1 VTGAF
6 GMLGRMQR
14 NRLLL
19 LVAALG
25 VAAVVAV
32 VLIVASIGGSSSS
45 TTTAKAAADGPT
57 TKALFAGIPQH
68 GDTLGDPG
76 APATL
81 TVYEDPQCPFCQQW
95 NVNTLPTVLD
105 TFVRTG
111 RVKLVYHGVEII
123 GPNSVDGL
131 RAIYAAGA
139 QNKLWT
145 FADAL
150 YTHQGEEN
158 SGWITPEVIR
168 ASATEAGANG
178 DAILTRAKSSEVTSA
193 LKAAEAEAITDKL
206 RGTPTF
212 VLQKQLGPRT
222 QVSAP
227 LDPSGFSAAL
237 SAALQ

>member
-1 VTGAF
+1 
-6 GMLGRMQR
+6 MLVPVQR
-14 NRLLL
+14 NRILLL
-19 LVAALG
+19 AAALG
-25 VAAVVAV
+25 VAAVVVV
-32 VLIVASIGGSSSS
+32 VLIVASNGGSKSS
-45 TTTAKAAADGPT
+45 TTTT
-57 TKALFAGIPQH
+57 TATGAGATTSRALFAGLPQH
-68 GDTLGDPG
+68 GDTLGAAS

-81 TVYEDPQCPFCQQW
+81 TVYEDPQCPYCRDW

-105 TFVRTG
+105 TFVRPG
-111 RVKLVYHGVEII
+111 RVQLVYHGIEII
-123 GPNSVDGL
+123 GPNSLDGL

-150 YTHQGEEN
+150 YARQGQEN

-168 ASATEAGANG
+168 ASAADAGADG
-178 DAILTRAKSSEVTSA
+178 DAILSRAKSPAVLAA
-193 LKAAEAEAITDKL
+193 LKGAATEAVTDKV

-212 VLQKQLGPRT
+212 VLQKQLGART

>member
-1 VTGAF
+1 
-6 GMLGRMQR
+6 MLGRMQR

-25 VAAVVAV
+25 AAALVAV
-32 VLIVASIGGSSSS
+32 VLIVASSGGSGSS
-45 TTTAKAAADGPT
+45 TTTTEAAADSPT

-76 APATL
+76 APASL
-81 TVYEDPQCPFCQQW
+81 TVYEDPQCPYCRQW
-95 NVNTLPTVLD
+95 NLNTLPTVLD
-105 TFVRTG
+105 TFVRPG
-111 RVKLVYHGVEII
+111 RVKLVYHGIDII

-145 FADAL
+145 YADAL

-158 SGWITPEVIR
+158 GGWITPAVLR
-168 ASATEAGANG
+168 ATAAEAGANG
-178 DAILTRAKSSEVTSA
+178 DAVVARARSAAVLSA
-193 LKAAEAEAITDKL
+193 LKAAEADAITDKV

-212 VLQKQLGPRT
+212 VLQKQLGART

-237 SAALQ
+237 AAALR

>member
-1 VTGAF
+1 
-6 GMLGRMQR
+6 MLGRVQR

-19 LVAALG
+19 LAAALG

-32 VLIVASIGGSSSS
+32 VLIIVAGGGSGSSS
-45 TTTAKAAADGPT
+45 TTTTAAADGPA

-81 TVYEDPQCPFCQQW
+81 TVYEDPQCPYCQQW
-95 NVNTLPTVLD
+95 NLNTLPTVLD
-105 TFVRTG
+105 TFVRPG
-111 RVKLVYHGVEII
+111 RVKLVYHGIEIV
-123 GPNSVDGL
+123 GPNSLDGL
-131 RAIYAAGA
+131 RAIYAAGD

-150 YTHQGEEN
+150 YAQQGEEN

-168 ASATEAGANG
+168 TAATESGANG
-178 DAILTRAKSSEVTSA
+178 DAILTRAKSAAVLSA
-193 LKAAEAEAITDKL
+193 LKAAEAEAVADKL

-212 VLQKQLGPRT
+212 VLQKQLGSRT

-227 LDPSGFSAAL
+227 LDPSGFSAVL
-237 SAALQ
+237 TAALQ

>member
-1 VTGAF
+1 
-6 GMLGRMQR
+6 LGILGGVQR

-19 LVAALG
+19 LAAALG
-25 VAAVVAV
+25 VAAVGAV
-32 VLIVASIGGSSSS
+32 VLIVAAGGSGSSS
-45 TTTAKAAADGPT
+45 TTTTTSAAAGRT
-57 TKALFAGIPQH
+57 TKALFVGIPQH
-68 GDTLGDPG
+68 GDTLGSPG

-81 TVYEDPQCPFCQQW
+81 TVYEDPQCPYCRDW
-95 NVNTLPTVLD
+95 NLNTLPTVLD
-105 TFVRTG
+105 TFVRPG
-111 RVKLVYHGVEII
+111 RVKLVYRGVEII

-150 YTHQGEEN
+150 YTQQGAEN
-158 SGWITPEVIR
+158 SGWITEDVIR
-168 ASATEAGANG
+168 TAASESGADG
-178 DAILTRAKSSEVTSA
+178 DAILARAKSPAVLAA
-193 LKAAEAEAITDKL
+193 LKTAEADAVADKL

>member
-1 VTGAF
+1 
-6 GMLGRMQR
+6 
-14 NRLLL
+14 
-19 LVAALG
+19 
-25 VAAVVAV
+25 
-32 VLIVASIGGSSSS
+32 
-45 TTTAKAAADGPT
+45 
-57 TKALFAGIPQH
+57 
-68 GDTLGDPG
+68 
-76 APATL
+76 
-81 TVYEDPQCPFCQQW
+81 
-95 NVNTLPTVLD
+95 
-105 TFVRTG
+105 
-111 RVKLVYHGVEII
+111 VKLVYRGVEII

-150 YTHQGEEN
+150 YIHQGAEN
-158 SGWITPEVIR
+158 SGWITEDVIR
-168 ASATEAGANG
+168 TAASESGANG
-178 DAILTRAKSSEVTSA
+178 DAILARAKSPAVLEA
-193 LKAAEAEAITDKL
+193 LKAAATEAVSDKV